1 MAFGGR
7 AWSEEPREHGDRSP
21 GDAAPREVNIEVAED
36 APVHSRVSAA
46 RPGQTSRLAMGRDC
60 RRSCQP
66 SDGRVRRGAT
76 TPKST
81 VIAAGLQGRLRCEE
95 AIPE

>member
-46 RPGQTSRLAMGRDC
+46 QPGQTSRLAMGRAC
-60 RRSCQP
+60 RRSYQP

>member
-7 AWSEEPREHGDRSP
+7 AWPEEPREHGDRLP
-21 GDAAPREVNIEVAED
+21 GDAAPWEVNIEVTDD

-46 RPGQTSRLAMGRDC
+46 RPGQTSRLAIGRAR

-66 SDGRVRRGAT
+66 SDGRVHRGAT

-81 VIAAGLQGRLRCEE
+81 VFAAGLQGQLRC
-95 AIPE
+95 